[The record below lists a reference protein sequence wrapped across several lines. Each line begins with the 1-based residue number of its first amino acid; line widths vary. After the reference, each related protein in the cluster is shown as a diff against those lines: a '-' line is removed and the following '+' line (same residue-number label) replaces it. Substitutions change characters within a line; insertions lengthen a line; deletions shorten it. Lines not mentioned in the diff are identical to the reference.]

1 MFEGEPDMSSLAV
14 FAAVP
19 LTAFAAAVTGGIAT
33 NAIVT
38 RAGRPRAEPHA
49 ELHAEPRAEL
59 HAEPRAGRRLP
70 ALLLG
75 LAQRTLPGLVARAA
89 RRDSRALIAAAGVG
103 GEVSPRDIAAARVLC
118 VLLALLMAP
127 RLAAML
133 PARMLILVL
142 PLWLL
147 GCAEAP
153 VWWLRR
159 AAVRRAEA
167 TRAALPEAL
176 ELLQAC
182 LAAGLPL
189 RRSLMLAGDHSADPI
204 AGELICVAAET
215 ALGIPQTVALDGLVA
230 RNPLPEM
237 RALVGAI
244 RQAERHGSP
253 LGPVIAAQ
261 AAEVRRSRD
270 RAIVERGARAAPK
283 IQLIVATTIVPAAL
297 LGLAAVVAAA
307 IARGDI
313 KFI

>member
-1 MFEGEPDMSSLAV
+1 MSEAASVSVVLLS
-14 FAAVP
+14 AVP
-19 LTAFAAAVTGGIAT
+19 LPAVPLAAFAAAVTAGLIVNAAGSIA
-33 NAIVT
+33 ARS
-38 RAGRPRAEPHA
+38 RAGAEA
-49 ELHAEPRAEL
+49 GATGSGVG
-59 HAEPRAGRRLP
+59 AGRRM
-70 ALLLG
+70 AARLLT
-75 LAQRTLPGLVARAA
+75 LAQRVLPGLVARAT
-89 RRDSRALIAAAGVG
+89 RRDSRALIAAAGVS

-118 VLLALLMAP
+118 VLLALLASP
-127 RLAAML
+127 RLASVLPSRML
-133 PARMLILVL
+133 PLAV

-147 GCAEAP
+147 ACAEAP

-159 AAVRRAEA
+159 AAARRAEA
-167 TRAALPEAL
+167 TRATLPEAL
-176 ELLQAC
+176 DLLHAC

-189 RRSLMLAGDHSADPI
+189 RRSLMLAGDHSPDPI
-204 AGELICVAAET
+204 AGELLCVAAET
-215 ALGIPQTVALDGLVA
+215 ALGVPQAVALDGLVA

-261 AAEVRRSRD
+261 AADVRRARD

-297 LGLAAVVAAA
+297 MALAAVVAAA